1 MLKYAVIFMLSALMA
16 LSLAGTGVA
25 AQTTGFPLR
34 ITDQAGH
41 PVMIKQKPVRI
52 ASTTE
57 GTDEILAALVPKK
70 SIALVTMFSSD
81 PSYSNIVKFVK
92 GIPAIQTDNA
102 EQILAVRPDLVLLAS
117 YDTPGV
123 VSQVEQAGVPAYE
136 FANFNSIADIEKNI
150 LIIGHLTGTENKAQT
165 LVGNMQQQLKVL
177 AKRAKGHPRLR
188 VLDYSSYGFAA
199 GSDTTV
205 NDIIRAAGAINAAS
219 ALRGWQKITDEEVV
233 KLNPDVIIDASDDA
247 AFLHSLAKNPALQTV
262 KAVRN
267 HRLYAINSAD
277 LSSVSQYVVSGVT
290 ALETALY
297 PRHS

>member
-277 LSSVSQYVVSGVT
+277 LSSVSQYVVSGVNT
-290 ALETALY
+290 LETALY